1 MTYDYRILV
10 SAFHLPAPGT
20 IINAATALM
29 ADLFNSSCFSYSCLT
44 EFALT

>member
-1 MTYDYRILV
+1 MIIAFELV
-10 SAFHLPAPGT
+10 FSYLPAPGT